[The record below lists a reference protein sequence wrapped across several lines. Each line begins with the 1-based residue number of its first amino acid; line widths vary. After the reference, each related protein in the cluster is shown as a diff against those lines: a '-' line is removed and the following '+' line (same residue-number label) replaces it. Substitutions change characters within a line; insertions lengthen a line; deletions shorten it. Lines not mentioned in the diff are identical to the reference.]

1 MASDLQHK
9 SKQTDGVK
17 TASITIQNPIEVS
30 AEPDSSS
37 LPPEQQQ
44 ILRNDHLLILGWR
57 RERLK
62 KTNQSTCSAER
73 QA

>member
-17 TASITIQNPIEVS
+17 TASIKKQNPIEVS
-30 AEPDSSS
+30 AEPDPS
-37 LPPEQQQ
+37 PFTPEQQQ
-44 ILRNDHLLILGWR
+44 ILGNDYLLILGWR
-57 RERLK
+57 RERLMK
-62 KTNQSTCSAER
+62 ASQSTCSAER